1 MLTERLIAL
10 LIICITVV
18 LICLICSVCDV
29 IKQKGSKDNERKND
43 DSL

>member
-18 LICLICSVCDV
+18 LICLIGSVCDV
-29 IKQKGSKDNERKND
+29 IKQKGCEDNERKND

>member
-18 LICLICSVCDV
+18 LICLIDSVCDV

>member
-10 LIICITVV
+10 LIICITVA
-18 LICLICSVCDV
+18 LICLIGSVCDV
-29 IKQKGSKDNERKND
+29 IKQKVSKDNERKND

>member
-18 LICLICSVCDV
+18 LICLIGSVCDV

-43 DSL
+43 DRL

>member
-18 LICLICSVCDV
+18 LICLIGSVCDV
-29 IKQKGSKDNERKND
+29 IKQKGNKEHECKND
-43 DSL
+43 DNL

>member
-18 LICLICSVCDV
+18 LICLIGSVCDV
-29 IKQKGSKDNERKND
+29 IKPKGSNDTERKND